1 MIEFAE
7 YIKSNYDSI
16 KITYKES
23 AVKLQFLS
31 SEDISYLLYD
41 IASLLDTFFNKD
53 TQIQIFYDDL
63 EVWIQEI

>member
-23 AVKLQFLS
+23 AIKLQFLS

-41 IASLLDTFFNKD
+41 IASVLDTFFNKD

>member
-63 EVWIQEI
+63 EVWIQKI

>member
-41 IASLLDTFFNKD
+41 IASSLDTFFNKD